1 MAGFKYFLKY
11 QADVGLDFFV
21 SKSNDSIAKFF
32 KLARPLFILFSLQ
45 IMDLAI
51 NLKHQSFFSAIEIG
65 DEWPKRMLA
74 AEFQSRELTVT

>member
-1 MAGFKYFLKY
+1 LAGFKDFLEY
-11 QADVGLDFFV
+11 QTNVGLDFLV
-21 SKSNDSIAKFF
+21 LKSNDSIAKFF
-32 KLARPLFILFSLQ
+32 KLAGPLFILFSLQ

-74 AEFQSRELTVT
+74 TEFQSRELTVT

>member
-1 MAGFKYFLKY
+1 MAGFKDFLEY
-11 QADVGLDFFV
+11 QTNVGLDFFV
-21 SKSNDSIAKFF
+21 LKSNDSIAKVF
-32 KLARPLFILFSLQ
+32 KLARPLFILFLLK
-45 IMDLAI
+45 IMDIAI

>member
-1 MAGFKYFLKY
+1 LAGFKDFLEY
-11 QADVGLDFFV
+11 QTNVGLDFFV
-21 SKSNDSIAKFF
+21 LKSNDSIAKVF
-32 KLARPLFILFSLQ
+32 KLARPLFILFLLK
-45 IMDLAI
+45 IMDIAI